1 MPKVEGVTCL
11 SVQASVAEQSLRGR
25 KLAHPGTD
33 WDSQFLHNSP
43 IQNHSPNLTLQNS
56 HLREASRK
64 ENQIFSCNYKQHN
77 EYKEKELLDFKKI

>member
-25 KLAHPGTD
+25 PGTD
-33 WDSQFLHNSP
+33 WDSQLLHNST
-43 IQNHSPNLTLQNS
+43 IQNHFPNLTLQNS
-56 HLREASRK
+56 HLREASSK
-64 ENQIFSCNYKQHN
+64 ENQILSCNYKQHN